1 MSFHYDEL
9 DSGNETDSNPA
20 ALRLPSGNYDYP
32 LALADKRFDANGVV
46 TFDQLNPEGTL
57 GDRVT
62 VNGKLQPVL
71 RVDRRRYRFRILNGG
86 PSRFY
91 NLNLVNAATVRQTFT
106 YIANDGNLLERP
118 LNNQVEIPLSPA
130 ERADIVVDFSRYAA
144 NTVLYLENRQRQL
157 DTRGPI
163 PGDLTFRQQLLKIIV
178 VGGTMSDPSRVPTSL
193 RPLRQLPSLTGLT
206 VRRFRFNRSNGQW
219 AINGQFVNVLQAR
232 VEVAKESTEIWELE
246 NADDGW
252 SHPVH
257 IHFEEGRILSRLT
270 RGVNTP
276 VPARESGRKDTYV
289 LPPGP
294 NSLVRILI
302 RFRDFRGKY
311 VMHCHNLIHE
321 DHAMMLR
328 FDIV

>member
-1 MSFHYDEL
+1 
-9 DSGNETDSNPA
+9 
-20 ALRLPSGNYDYP
+20 
-32 LALADKRFDANGVV
+32 
-46 TFDQLNPEGTL
+46 
-57 GDRVT
+57 
-62 VNGKLQPVL
+62 
-71 RVDRRRYRFRILNGG
+71 
-86 PSRFY
+86 
-91 NLNLVNAATVRQTFT
+91 
-106 YIANDGNLLERP
+106 
-118 LNNQVEIPLSPA
+118 
-130 ERADIVVDFSRYAA
+130 
-144 NTVLYLENRQRQL
+144 
-157 DTRGPI
+157 
-163 PGDLTFRQQLLKIIV
+163 
-178 VGGTMSDPSRVPTSL
+178 MSDPSRVPTSL

-321 DHAMMLR
+321 DHSMMLR